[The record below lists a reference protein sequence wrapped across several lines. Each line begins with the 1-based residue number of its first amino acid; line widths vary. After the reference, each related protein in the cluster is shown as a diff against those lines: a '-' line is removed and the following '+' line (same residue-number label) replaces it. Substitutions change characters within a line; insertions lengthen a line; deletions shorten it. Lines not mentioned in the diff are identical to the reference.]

1 MSDSLFDK
9 DIYCL
14 TECIAKEG
22 VGMSKEQ
29 YNKIV
34 NNAKETLD
42 KNILDKISEFNY
54 KDVDGYYVIQVYVK
68 ETIKAKEMGTIL
80 TNLEDYA
87 KECGSNILVD
97 FLRG

>member
-1 MSDSLFDK
+1 
-9 DIYCL
+9 
-14 TECIAKEG
+14 
-22 VGMSKEQ
+22 MSKEQ
-29 YNKIV
+29 YDKIV
-34 NNAKETLD
+34 NNAKKTLD

>member
-1 MSDSLFDK
+1 
-9 DIYCL
+9 
-14 TECIAKEG
+14 
-22 VGMSKEQ
+22 MSKEQ

-34 NNAKETLD
+34 NNAKKTLD
-42 KNILDKISEFNY
+42 RNILDKISEFNY
-54 KDVDGYYVIQVYVK
+54 KDVDGYYLIQVYVK
-68 ETIKAKEMGTIL
+68 ETIKAKKMGTIL

>member
-1 MSDSLFDK
+1 
-9 DIYCL
+9 
-14 TECIAKEG
+14 
-22 VGMSKEQ
+22 MSKEQ
-29 YNKIV
+29 YDKIV
-34 NNAKETLD
+34 NNAKKTLD

-80 TNLEDYA
+80 TN
-87 KECGSNILVD
+87 ILVD